1 MTIPFDFDLDQD
13 WDDSDSAG
21 LDQVKPSSPANSKFQ
36 LFVKVREIQQLAKI
50 LQEVKLKNSSE
61 RLIWLKENEAIIATM
76 VDTFTDDS
84 LAQLQGLT
92 ADQETVKLSVTLMT
106 ELRQTLL
113 QLDSLFLEAKP
124 PKPRPDSGLI

>member
-1 MTIPFDFDLDQD
+1 
-13 WDDSDSAG
+13 
-21 LDQVKPSSPANSKFQ
+21 
-36 LFVKVREIQQLAKI
+36 
-50 LQEVKLKNSSE
+50 
-61 RLIWLKENEAIIATM
+61 M

-124 PKPRPDSGLI
+124 KSQSDPGLI

>member
-1 MTIPFDFDLDQD
+1 
-13 WDDSDSAG
+13 
-21 LDQVKPSSPANSKFQ
+21 
-36 LFVKVREIQQLAKI
+36 
-50 LQEVKLKNSSE
+50 
-61 RLIWLKENEAIIATM
+61 M

-124 PKPRPDSGLI
+124 PKPRSNSGLI